1 MTYDSNSTVLMVY
14 LCIIVQGV
22 VQLTTTLLQMVLF
35 ADDIVVCMGRKED
48 MERNLAVMKV
58 VMEKWEM
65 RIPWGETKVLMVSRS
80 GDGCKISVEG
90 EEVEEVDK
98 LKYMYLGVMISGDGG
113 CDDEIEQRVGGN
125 NAEGSIAEKRIA
137 EEYYNE
143 VFNAMVPTLLFGCE
157 AWTMQRRHESKLQA
171 FEMMCLRRAERVTRM
186 DRVRNREMREALG

>member
-1 MTYDSNSTVLMVY
+1 MTYDSNSTVLMVF

-58 VMEKWEM
+58 VTEKWEM
-65 RIPWGETKVLMVSRS
+65 RIQWGETKVLMVSRS
-80 GDGCKISVEG
+80 GDGGKISVEG

-113 CDDEIEQRVGGN
+113 CDDEIEQRVG
-125 NAEGSIAEKRIA
+125 AAAR
-137 EEYYNE
+137 E
-143 VFNAMVPTLLFGCE
+143 VG
-157 AWTMQRRHESKLQA
+157 TMGKEVLQRRELQKNTIMKCSMRWCPRFYLDVKHGQCRGGMKASCKL
-171 FEMMCLRRAERVTRM
+171 LR
-186 DRVRNREMREALG
+186 